1 MEEFNDKIKIH
12 KMSKN
17 ARRKRI
23 RYYQGDKVNKERIR
37 ILVNMQKQKVTL
49 EAMSKMMNL
58 PMMNLPIKLIEQLL
72 YQANMNK

>member
-58 PMMNLPIKLIEQLL
+58 PIKLIEQLL